1 MADPF
6 APSGRQFRIAH
17 GEHELVVVEVGG
29 GIRSYKWSG
38 QDVIDGYAEAETCSG
53 GRGQLL
59 APWPNRVGDG
69 RWDWEGVS
77 YQLPLTEPENL
88 NAIHGLVRWLPWTAG
103 PDFDGSSQSPLRL
116 SCELHPQPGWPW
128 RLELSVTYTLGD
140 DGLAV
145 STTVINTGGPGP
157 CPIGVGWHPYLAA
170 FGGSVDDVILQVP
183 ASVSYLTDER
193 GLPVSVGSVEGTDD
207 DFRAPRPIGRA
218 KLDLAFTDLQRND
231 EGRAT
236 VEVRPRSGDHPWRAI
251 RLWMDERFTHV
262 MVYTGDT
269 LAETD
274 RRRRGIAIEPM
285 TCAPDMLRNRDGLL
299 VLPEGSSVE
308 TAWGLEILKI

>member
-1 MADPF
+1 MADQF
-6 APSGRQFRIAH
+6 APSGRQFHIAH
-17 GEHELVVVEVGG
+17 EEHELVVVEVGG

-38 QDVIDGYAEAETCSG
+38 EDVIDGYAEGEMCSG

-69 RWDWEGVS
+69 RWEWEGAS
-77 YQLPLTEPENL
+77 YQLPLTEPEHL
-88 NAIHGLVRWLPWTAG
+88 NSIHGLVRWLPWTPEPA
-103 PDFDGSSQSPLRL
+103 FNRSSPLRL

-128 RLELSVTYTLGD
+128 RLELTVTYTLVD

-145 STTVINTGGPGP
+145 STTVTNAGGPGP
-157 CPIGVGWHPYLAA
+157 CPVGVGWHPYLAA
-170 FGGSVDDVILQVP
+170 FGGFADDLILHVP
-183 ASVSYLTDER
+183 ARESYLSDER
-193 GLPVSVGSVEGTDD
+193 GLPVSSGSVEGTDD
-207 DFRAPRPIGRA
+207 DFRAPRRVGRA
-218 KLDLAFTDLQRND
+218 RLDLAFTDLLRD
-231 EGRAT
+231 DDGRAA
-236 VEVRPRSGDHPWRAI
+236 VEVRPASGDHRWRAI

-269 LAETD
+269 LAEVD

-299 VLPEGSSVE
+299 VLPEGSSLE
-308 TAWGLEILKI
+308 AAWGLEILKI